1 MKFTISTS
9 DLRTLVAVLWFA
21 NSKCENNIKHHFFV
35 GECVYHDA
43 DDNDLVDFIGYDN
56 EFIFNYKDIEI
67 KLTRKREGNAVFINS
82 RCEAGHFEEIT
93 LEILSDIDDQE
104 KIKFMKN
111 FIINV
116 KEAYKENKRLKN
128 TNEKIFL
135 WSYCDGFW
143 DNIKKINKRK
153 LKTVILD
160 QNIKKDIEK
169 YIENYNNK
177 DLKKRL
183 NDLGHSHKMNIILSG
198 LPGTG
203 KSSLM
208 YSLASTMDK
217 DIATIDFHNS
227 TLSDHA
233 FISATNKIPEN
244 SIFVLE
250 DIDALYIERNK
261 NEGNRVSY
269 SCILNFLDGV
279 YSKDDLITI
288 ITTNHIE
295 KLDKALIR
303 PMRMDHIVKFTYC
316 SKYQY
321 EEIFKLIFPEKLDI
335 MDNLYKI
342 IKSKKF
348 TTSILQKYLIK
359 FIFEPEKLLDNIKI
373 FEEYIDSC
381 LEKSTNM
388 FT

>member
-1 MKFTISTS
+1 MKFTVSTY
-9 DLRTLVAVLWFA
+9 DLRTFTAILWFA
-21 NSKCENNIKHHFFV
+21 NSKCNNNVKHHFFV
-35 GECVYHDA
+35 GECVYHDE
-43 DDNDLVDFIGYDN
+43 DDNDLIDFIGYDN
-56 EFIFNYKDIEI
+56 EFIFNHKDTDI
-67 KLTRKREGNAVFINS
+67 KLTRKREGNPIFINS
-82 RCEAGHFEEIT
+82 RGEAGHYEEIS
-93 LEILSDIDDQE
+93 LEILSDISDDE
-104 KIKFMKN
+104 KIEFMKK
-111 FIINV
+111 FIINI
-116 KEAYKENKRLKN
+116 KEAYKDNKRLKN
-128 TNEKIFL
+128 TKEKIFL
-135 WSYCDGFW
+135 WSYCDGYW

-160 QNIKKDIEK
+160 KNIKKDIEK
-169 YIENYNNK
+169 YIDNYNNK

-183 NDLGHSHKMNIILSG
+183 NELGISHKMNIILSG

-208 YSLASTMDK
+208 YSIASTMNK
-217 DIATIDFHNS
+217 DIATIDFNNN

-233 FISATNKIPEN
+233 FICATNKIPDN

-279 YSKDDLITI
+279 YSKEDLITI

-303 PMRMDHIVKFTYC
+303 PMRMDHIVNFTYC

-321 EEIFKLIFPEKLDI
+321 EEIFKLIFPEKIDI
-335 MDNLYKI
+335 MNNLYGI
-342 IKSKKF
+342 IKNKKF

-359 FIFEPEKLLDNIKI
+359 FIYEPEKLVDNIKM
-373 FEEYIDSC
+373 FEEYMESC
-381 LEKSTNM
+381 LEKNSNM